1 VRGVV
6 VVSGVVGMT
15 MSRSYDT
22 RERITAE
29 TDLGVSGG
37 NIYSYSLAGG
47 YAANGNVTG
56 FTADHLISRLLG
68 SNQFSR

>member
-1 VRGVV
+1 
-6 VVSGVVGMT
+6 MT
-15 MSRSYDT
+15 MSRSYDS

-37 NIYSYSLAGG
+37 NIYNYSNYSLAGG
-47 YAANGNVTG
+47 YAADGNVTG